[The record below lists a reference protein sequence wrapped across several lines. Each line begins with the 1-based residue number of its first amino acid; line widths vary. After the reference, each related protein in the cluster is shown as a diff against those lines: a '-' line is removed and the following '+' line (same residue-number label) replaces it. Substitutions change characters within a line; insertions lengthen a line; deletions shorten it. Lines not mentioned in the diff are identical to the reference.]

1 MNGLYNRGR
10 SRYDDNKERLF
21 LLLLDKEL
29 KPMFRRME
37 CVSIHTKDIEK
48 SLSFYKS
55 MGLTE
60 NWRIERSLENGLAWT
75 LIGLKFPLQNSSELV
90 LSNHPEI
97 QYTEVE
103 INVEDVRQAY
113 AHLSG
118 NEEIQWIRTPF
129 ATESGYVAVMEAPD
143 KNVFVLVGN

>member
-1 MNGLYNRGR
+1 
-10 SRYDDNKERLF
+10 
-21 LLLLDKEL
+21 
-29 KPMFRRME
+29 MFRRLE

-60 NWRIERSLENGLAWT
+60 NWRIERSLENGPAWT